1 MTDNFSSLE
10 NKPPFQ
16 IVINARLNKK
26 YNKPFIGKGEAS
38 NKNMA
43 RILASADIC
52 EQIFLEYDMSIFN
65 IPIKKIEKGEFYH
78 IREI

>member
-26 YNKPFIGKGEAS
+26 YNKTFIGKGEAS

>member
-26 YNKPFIGKGEAS
+26 YNKHFIGKGEAS